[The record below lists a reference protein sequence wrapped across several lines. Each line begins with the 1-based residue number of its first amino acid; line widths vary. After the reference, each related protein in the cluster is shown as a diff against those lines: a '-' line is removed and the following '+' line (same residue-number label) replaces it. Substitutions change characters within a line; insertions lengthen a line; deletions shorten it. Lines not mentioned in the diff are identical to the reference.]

1 MTHFEH
7 LKDNKIKV
15 EYLLSKYPETRDSD
29 GALIATFYLNET
41 GGKEILQNKS
51 AHEFLKLLYK
61 DKLTPASTII
71 RVRRKLQEQI
81 PALRGKNYE
90 KRQKDGDDTRD
101 NIKNL

>member
-7 LKDNKIKV
+7 LKDNKNKV

-29 GALIATFYLNET
+29 SALIATFYLNET
-41 GGKEILQNKS
+41 GGKEVLQNKN

-81 PALRGKNYE
+81 PALRGNNYE

>member
-15 EYLLSKYPETRDSD
+15 EYILSKHPETRYSD
-29 GALIATFYLNET
+29 GSLIAVFYLSEV
-41 GGKEILQNKS
+41 GGKEELKNKT
-51 AHEFLKLLYK
+51 AHDFLKLLHE

-81 PALRGKNYE
+81 PALRGLKYKERINS
-90 KRQKDGDDTRD
+90 GDDTRK